1 MKKNN
6 YFSENRE
13 KAANL
18 MMLSIVYSEDF
29 MTQFLYQC
37 LPAFLELAIAKN
49 KEDDLD
55 GESKEKKQ
63 EDDVVVE
70 KICKSLQLLGRFC
83 DYNSFFPIIK
93 SSLLVFY

>member
-1 MKKNN
+1 VKKNN

-49 KEDDLD
+49 KEDD
-55 GESKEKKQ
+55 
-63 EDDVVVE
+63 VVVE

>member
-1 MKKNN
+1 
-6 YFSENRE
+6 
-13 KAANL
+13 

-37 LPAFLELAIAKN
+37 LPSFLELAIAKT
-49 KEDDLD
+49 K
-55 GESKEKKQ
+55 

-83 DYNSFFPIIK
+83 DYNSYFPIIK
-93 SSLLVFY
+93 SSLLVF